1 MAWFFLLHVAGRAEK
16 HQKHGDGC
24 NADKEQLISPF
35 LKRRR
40 AVLRFAYL
48 ASRPPY
54 PQPFLNRPIL
64 NQLADL

>member
-1 MAWFFLLHVAGRAEK
+1 LLNIAGHAEK
-16 HQKHGDGC
+16 HQKRGDGC

-48 ASRPPY
+48 ASRPPH
-54 PQPFLNRPIL
+54 PQPFLNRPVMK
-64 NQLADL
+64 QLADL